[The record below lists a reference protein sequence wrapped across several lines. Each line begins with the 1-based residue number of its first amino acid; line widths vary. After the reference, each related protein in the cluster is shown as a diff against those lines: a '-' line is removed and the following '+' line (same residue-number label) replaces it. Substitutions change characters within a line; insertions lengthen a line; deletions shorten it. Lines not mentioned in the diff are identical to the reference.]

1 MADTEKKVRS
11 IRADDETFQK
21 FRTLCEEWGGQS
33 EAFNALISAYELA
46 QAKKLLSGQADSIS
60 DFQAKVDSV
69 VQAYIS
75 ALEITTGTENR
86 IRAEFKAQLDSQT
99 QTIISLQ
106 QRTATLESDLTEQED
121 EYKAIIG
128 ELQAELIE
136 VKAALAKAEDTTGNA
151 IAAKEQADKIAALAT
166 DKAEQLET
174 EVQELKD
181 KANASDEY
189 RAKSEQLF
197 AEVEKL
203 KVEVE
208 RLQAMQRT
216 SEREY
221 TKTLDELKAK
231 ATEEKTKIEREH
243 KREIEIEVK
252 SAKIEVAEKYQAQ
265 IEKLQQQHSAQIAEL
280 LLSKQPKQSSKTKA
294 TN

>member
-221 TKTLDELKAK
+221 AQTLNDLKTKA
-231 ATEEKTKIEREH
+231 AEEKTKIEREH

>member
-106 QRTATLESDLTEQED
+106 QRTAALESDLSEQE
-121 EYKAIIG
+121 ENYKEKIG
-128 ELQAELIE
+128 ELNGKVLDLN
-136 VKAALAKAEDTTGNA
+136 AALAKAQETAATA
-151 IAAKEQADKIAALAT
+151 VTAKEQADKIAALAT

-181 KANASDEY
+181 KAKASDEY

-221 TKTLDELKAK
+221 MQTLNDLKAK
-231 ATEEKTKIEREH
+231 EEEEKAKIEKEY

-280 LLSKQPKQSSKTKA
+280 LLSKQSSKTKQPKA

>member
-1 MADTEKKVRS
+1 MVARNDPRQSLAELLLGVVSFLHNGTADINR
-11 IRADDETFQK
+11 R
-21 FRTLCEEWGGQS
+21 L
-33 EAFNALISAYELA
+33 
-46 QAKKLLSGQADSIS
+46 
-60 DFQAKVDSV
+60 
-69 VQAYIS
+69 
-75 ALEITTGTENR
+75 ITTFSFCRQAN
-86 IRAEFKAQLDSQT
+86 SQT

-106 QRTATLESDLTEQED
+106 QRTAALESDLTEQED
-121 EYKAIIG
+121 GYKAKIG
-128 ELQAELIE
+128 ELNGTVLDLN
-136 VKAALAKAEDTTGNA
+136 AALAKAQETAATA
-151 IAAKEQADKIAALAT
+151 VTAKEQADKIAALAT

-181 KANASDEY
+181 KAKASDEY

-252 SAKIEVAEKYQAQ
+252 SAKVEIAEKYQAQ

-280 LLSKQPKQSSKTKA
+280 LLSKQLEQKKSGF
-294 TN
+294 

>member
-1 MADTEKKVRS
+1 MSETEKKVRS
-11 IRADDETFQK
+11 IRADEEVYSK
-21 FRTLCEEWGGQS
+21 FKAVCEEMGGQNEGLS
-33 EAFNALISAYELA
+33 ALINTYELSA
-46 QAKKLLSGQADSIS
+46 AKKLLSGQADNIS
-60 DFQAKVDSV
+60 DFQAKIDSV

-75 ALEITTGTENR
+75 ALEITAGTENR

-106 QRTATLESDLTEQED
+106 QRTAALESDLTQQED
-121 EYKAIIG
+121 EYKAKIG
-128 ELQAELIE
+128 ELNRTVLELN
-136 VKAALAKAEDTTGNA
+136 AALTKAQETEVNSVT
-151 IAAKEQADKIAALAT
+151 AKEQADKIAALAT

-181 KANASDEY
+181 KAKASDEY

-221 TKTLDELKAK
+221 MQTLNDLKAK
-231 ATEEKTKIEREH
+231 AEEEKAKIEKEY

-280 LLSKQPKQSSKTKA
+280 LLPQKKKSA
-294 TN
+294 E

>member
-221 TKTLDELKAK
+221 AQTLNDLKTKA
-231 ATEEKTKIEREH
+231 AEEKTKIEREH

-252 SAKIEVAEKYQAQ
+252 SAKVEVAEKYQAQ
-265 IEKLQQQHSAQIAEL
+265 IEKLQQQYSAQIKEL
-280 LLSKQPKQSSKTKA
+280 LLSKSTE
-294 TN
+294 

>member
-106 QRTATLESDLTEQED
+106 QRTAALESDLSEQE
-121 EYKAIIG
+121 ENYKEKIG
-128 ELQAELIE
+128 ELNGKVLDLN
-136 VKAALAKAEDTTGNA
+136 AALAKAQETAATA
-151 IAAKEQADKIAALAT
+151 VTAKEQADKI
-166 DKAEQLET
+166 EQLET

-221 TKTLDELKAK
+221 MQTLNDLKAK
-231 ATEEKTKIEREH
+231 EEEEKAKIEKEY

-280 LLSKQPKQSSKTKA
+280 LLSKQSSKTKQPKA